1 METERIIAEIKILLA
16 AMGFG
21 NEVQD
26 ISVHQGVTTRISV
39 RVRESG
45 MAGSDLLEPEML
57 LRDVG
62 AGENTPSATSVLIG
76 ERGSNLGAI
85 EHIVKKIIRK
95 KYGEEQKF
103 TLDINDYRMRRLDDL
118 KQDVKTAAKEVRLYG
133 KQVPLR
139 PMSSFERRI
148 VHLLLAEYP
157 DIATESIGREPG
169 RMVVIKP
176 YP

>member
-1 METERIIAEIKILLA
+1 MDTERIVTEIKALLA
-16 AMGFG
+16 AMGLG

-26 ISVHQGVTTRISV
+26 VSVHQGATTRISV
-39 RVRESG
+39 WLREWETVSTESG
-45 MAGSDLLEPEML
+45 DGRMS
-57 LRDVG
+57 V
-62 AGENTPSATSVLIG
+62 TSVLIG
-76 ERGSNLGAI
+76 ERGNNLGAI

-95 KYGEEQKF
+95 KYGEEHKF

-118 KQDVKTAAKEVRLYG
+118 KQDVKVAAKEVRLYA
-133 KQVPLR
+133 KPVPLR

-157 DIATESIGREPG
+157 DIATESIGREPS

>member
-1 METERIIAEIKILLA
+1 METERIIAEIKTLLA

-21 NEVQD
+21 DEVQEV
-26 ISVHQGVTTRISV
+26 SVHQGVTTRISV
-39 RVRESG
+39 WLREREAIQMESG
-45 MAGSDLLEPEML
+45 DGQVP
-57 LRDVG
+57 
-62 AGENTPSATSVLIG
+62 ATSALIG
-76 ERGSNLGAI
+76 ERGNNLGAI
-85 EHIVKKIIRK
+85 EHIVKKVIRK

-118 KQDVKTAAKEVRLYG
+118 KQDVKVAAKEVRLYG

-157 DIATESIGREPG
+157 DIATESIGREPA

>member
-1 METERIIAEIKILLA
+1 METERIIAEIKTLLA

-21 NEVQD
+21 DEVQEVL
-26 ISVHQGVTTRISV
+26 VHQGATTRISV
-39 RVRESG
+39 RLRERELRRMSEETVAAESG
-45 MAGSDLLEPEML
+45 DGRMP
-57 LRDVG
+57 
-62 AGENTPSATSVLIG
+62 ATSALIG
-76 ERGSNLGAI
+76 ERGNNLGAI
-85 EHIVKKIIRK
+85 EHIVKKVIRK

-118 KQDVKTAAKEVRLYG
+118 KQDVKVAAKEVRLYG

-157 DIATESIGREPG
+157 DIATESIGREPS
-169 RMVVIKP
+169 RLVVIKP

>member
-1 METERIIAEIKILLA
+1 METERIIAEIKTLLA

-21 NEVQD
+21 DEVQEV
-26 ISVHQGVTTRISV
+26 SVHQGATTRISV
-39 RVRESG
+39 WLRDRELRRPSEETVQMESG
-45 MAGSDLLEPEML
+45 DGRIS
-57 LRDVG
+57 V
-62 AGENTPSATSVLIG
+62 TSALIG
-76 ERGSNLGAI
+76 ERGNNLGAI
-85 EHIVKKIIRK
+85 EHIVKKVIRK

-118 KQDVKTAAKEVRLYG
+118 KQDVKVAAKEVRLYG

-157 DIATESIGREPG
+157 DIATESVGREPT